1 MKYVYAVLTVVDN
14 CPIMQTIVSDNRLTG
29 RQVLDK
35 VVLSDDENK
44 KYRGW
49 PDEKKIIEDLNK
61 KMSIKIE
68 IQELEIG

>member
-35 VVLSDDENK
+35 VVLSDDEKK